1 MLSLLMQLAIE
12 LWWLIA
18 LIITALVYAAR
29 VDVRYTKNSDEFMD
43 EIRSSMDRCE
53 YDRDTF

>member
-18 LIITALVYAAR
+18 LIACALIYAAR
-29 VDVRYTKNSDEFMD
+29 VDDRMSKDRNAYLNEMSES
-43 EIRSSMDRCE
+43 IRRCE

>member
-12 LWWLIA
+12 LWWAIA
-18 LIITALVYAAR
+18 LIIAALVYASR
-29 VDVRYTKNSDEFMD
+29 VDVRYKQGKDEFMD
-43 EIRSSMDRCE
+43 DIRSSMDRCN